1 MQQPQNPWIKMSTLK
16 SIAIKTT
23 SRAAM
28 QQQGK
33 AEVTI
38 EKGITGDFRGSQPDR
53 QITILSES
61 AWQKAC
67 NSVNADLPWITRRAN
82 LLVGGV
88 EFSAEDVGK
97 TVRIGEATLKITQ
110 ETKPCSLMDQLHQ
123 GLRNALTPDWRG
135 GVCCKVVGAGSIREG
150 DRVEID

>member
-1 MQQPQNPWIKMSTLK
+1 MSTLK

-23 SRAAM
+23 PKAAM
-28 QQQGK
+28 QQHDE
-33 AEVTI
+33 AEVTF

-97 TVRIGEATLKITQ
+97 IVRIGETTLQITQ

-123 GLRNALTPDWRG
+123 GLRKALTPDWRG
-135 GVCCKVVGAGSIREG
+135 GVCCKVVTGGSIQVG
-150 DRVEID
+150 DRVDID